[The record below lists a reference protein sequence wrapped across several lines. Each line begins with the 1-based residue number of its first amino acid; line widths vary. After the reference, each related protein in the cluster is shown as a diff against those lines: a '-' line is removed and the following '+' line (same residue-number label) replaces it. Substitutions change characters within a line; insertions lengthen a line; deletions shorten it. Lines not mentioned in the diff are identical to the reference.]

1 MKYNDSQIQAIEHF
15 KGPCLVLA
23 GAGSGK
29 TRVIVGRI
37 ERLINDHRIDP
48 KNILAV
54 TFTNKAAQE
63 MRERL
68 AASVKGHELMTCST
82 FHALGVRLIKE
93 NLENLG
99 YSKGFSIYGSAEQHA
114 AIKKAMHNLNISDE
128 MFDPKLISYKIS
140 YFKNRFISLDNV
152 TAIDPITSVS
162 KRIIPEY
169 DRILKANNALDF
181 DDLLLKML
189 ELFKDKSL
197 LEKYQNRYRFILIDE
212 FQDTNPV
219 QNRIVLKLGEKYGN
233 VFVVGDDDQSIYGFR
248 GADFRNILD
257 FEKHWDDCR
266 IIILNVNY
274 RSTPTILKA
283 ASAVINNNLER
294 KNKQVETHFKE
305 HLPIEYFSAL
315 NEKHEA
321 DLICEKIKELGKRY
335 SDHAVLLRTNYLSRV
350 IEEAFRTHRIPY
362 KIVGD
367 YKFYERKEIRDILA
381 YMSIV
386 VNPSDEVSVLRII
399 NTPKRGIGEDTV
411 FKISNYAEQNKI
423 NFFQALKSYKKID
436 TIASSKHHNIA
447 EFLDLVTGLV
457 ETGEQKDI
465 YDTCVKLVDK
475 TGYFAFLEKE
485 NDKSIESRKAN
496 VDELLNSVKDYAAEN
511 KNGTLNGFLE
521 KIALIQEGD
530 DTDRGEQVIV
540 LTVHSSKG
548 LEFENVFIAGFEE
561 GIFPHKRSLDEDN
574 IEEERRLCY
583 VALTRAKKRL
593 YISSCVSRV
602 KYGEESKSK
611 PSRFL
616 KEIPD
621 ELFLYP
627 PAQAGEKSAENAK
640 SKIREMME
648 RLKDKYKNE
657 K

>member
-1 MKYNDSQIQAIEHF
+1 MNYNDSQLQAIEHF
-15 KGPCLVLA
+15 EGPCLVLA

-29 TRVIVGRI
+29 TRVIIGRI
-37 ERLINDHRIDP
+37 ERLIEVHKVNP
-48 KNILAV
+48 SNILAV
-54 TFTNKAAQE
+54 TFTNKAAEE

-68 AASVKGHELMTCST
+68 SESVKDHSLLTCST

-93 NLENLG
+93 NLEKLG

-114 AIKKAMHNLNISDE
+114 AVKKAMHNLNISDE

-140 YFKNRFISLDNV
+140 YFKNRYASLNSV
-152 TAIDPITSVS
+152 TALDPITNVS
-162 KRIIPEY
+162 KRIMPEY

-189 ELFKDKSL
+189 ELFTDNKI
-197 LEKYQNRYRFILIDE
+197 LEKYQEKFKFILIDE

-257 FEKHWDDCR
+257 FEKHWEKCR
-266 IIILNVNY
+266 IIILDVNY
-274 RSTPTILKA
+274 RSTETILKA

-294 KNKQVETHFKE
+294 KAKNVKTHFKG
-305 HLPIEYFSAL
+305 HTPIEYFTAL

-321 DLICEKIKELGKRY
+321 DLISEKIKEFGKKY
-335 SDHAVLLRTNYLSRV
+335 SDHAVLLRTNYLSRA
-350 IEEAFRTHRIPY
+350 IEESFREHRVPY

-367 YKFYERKEIRDILA
+367 YKFYDRKEIKDVLA
-381 YMSIV
+381 YLKIA
-386 VNPSDEVSVLRII
+386 VNPSDEVSILRII

-411 FKISNYAEQNKI
+411 FKISNYAEQNRI
-423 NFFQALKSYKKID
+423 SFFKALQDFKKID
-436 TIASSKHHNIA
+436 TISSSKHHNISG
-447 EFLDLVTGLV
+447 FLDIVTDLIDMV
-457 ETGEQKDI
+457 ENGDI
-465 YDTCVKLVDK
+465 YDTAVKTVGRID
-475 TGYFAFLEKE
+475 YFAHMEK
-485 NDKSIESRKAN
+485 DKEKDIESKKAN
-496 VDELLNSVKDYAAEN
+496 VEELFNSIKEYRDEK
-511 KNGTLNGFLE
+511 KNATLNGFLE
-521 KIALIQEGD
+521 KVALIQDGD

-561 GIFPHKRSLDEDN
+561 GIFPHRRSLDEDN
-574 IEEERRLCY
+574 LEEERRLCY

-593 YISSCVSRV
+593 FLSSCNTRI

-627 PAQAGEKSAENAK
+627 PSQAGEKSAENAK

-648 RLKDKYKNE
+648 KLRNKYKDE

>member
-1 MKYNDSQIQAIEHF
+1 MNYNDSQIQAIEHF

-37 ERLINDHRIDP
+37 EKLINEHKVSP
-48 KNILAV
+48 SNILAV
-54 TFTNKAAQE
+54 TFTNKAAEE

-68 AASVKGHELMTCST
+68 AGSLKDHGQITCST

-93 NLENLG
+93 NLDNLG

-114 AIKKAMHNLNISDE
+114 SIKKAMHNLNISDE

-140 YFKNRFISLDNV
+140 YFKNRYTSLNSV
-152 TAIDPITSVS
+152 TALDPITSVA
-162 KRIIPEY
+162 KRIMPEY

-189 ELFKDKSL
+189 ELFLDKTI
-197 LEKYQNRYRFILIDE
+197 LEKYQDKFKFILIDE

-219 QNRIVLKLGEKYGN
+219 QNRIVLGLGQKYGN

-248 GADFRNILD
+248 GADYRNILD
-257 FEKHWDDCR
+257 FEKHWEKCR
-266 IIILNVNY
+266 TIVLDVNY
-274 RSTPTILKA
+274 RSTATILKA

-294 KNKQVETHFKE
+294 KSKNVSTHFKE
-305 HLPIEYFSAL
+305 HIPIEYFTGL

-321 DLICEKIKELGKRY
+321 DLISERIKEFGKRY
-335 SDHAVLLRTNYLSRV
+335 SDHAILLRTNYLSRT
-350 IEEAFRTHRIPY
+350 IEESFRAHRIPY

-367 YKFYERKEIRDILA
+367 FKFYDRKEIKDILA
-381 YMSIV
+381 YLSIMI
-386 VNPSDEVSVLRII
+386 NPSDEVSVLRIV

-423 NFFQALKSYKKID
+423 NFFHALKNYKKID

-447 EFLDLVTGLV
+447 EFLDIVTGLV
-457 ETGEQKDI
+457 ELGESKDI
-465 YDTCVKLVDK
+465 YDVSVKLVEK
-475 TGYFAFLEKE
+475 IGYIAFLEKE
-485 NDKSIESRKAN
+485 NDKGVESKKAN
-496 VDELLNSVKDYAAEN
+496 VEELLNSIKEFRDEK
-511 KNGTLNGFLE
+511 KNASIAGFLE

-530 DTDRGEQVIV
+530 DTEHGEQVIV

-574 IEEERRLCY
+574 LEEERRLCY

-593 YISSCVSRV
+593 FISSCTSRI

-616 KEIPD
+616 KEIPE

-627 PAQAGEKSAENAK
+627 PSAAGEKSADNAK

-648 RLKDKYKNE
+648 RLKNKYKNE